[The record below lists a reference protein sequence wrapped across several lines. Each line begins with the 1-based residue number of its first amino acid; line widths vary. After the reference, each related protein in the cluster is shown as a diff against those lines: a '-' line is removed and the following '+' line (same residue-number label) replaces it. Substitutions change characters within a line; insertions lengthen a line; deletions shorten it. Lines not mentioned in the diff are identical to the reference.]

1 MTTERRIP
9 ASRLGRISRLGRL
22 AGGIA
27 SGLVSEGARQVAQ
40 GRRPRFNDL
49 LLTPANARRLRDR
62 MSEMRGAAMK
72 VGQLLSMDSGNLLPA
87 EFSEVLKSLREGAHH
102 MPMVQLANVLEES
115 WGEGWEADFKR
126 FHTTP
131 GAAASIGQVHEAVL
145 KDGRHI
151 AVKIQYPGV
160 RRSIDSDVAN
170 VATLFRLFR
179 LLPEDIDI
187 DHILDEA
194 RRQLHDEADY
204 LKEAEALKQYTMFL
218 DGDDRFRMPAV
229 LDEMTTSTVL
239 SMSYL
244 TGDPIE
250 TVEQQ
255 ADVVRNRVGTDL
267 LELGI
272 REVFNWGLVQTDP
285 NFANYRYQQDT
296 GVIEL
301 LDFGA
306 TRRYSEQKQQ
316 ALRDLLAACSDGDD
330 SDVQHAAF
338 DVGYLGDDDPAAY
351 RRAIIDLLRTA
362 TEPARAKQDYDFG
375 CSDIAARVSDIVVD
389 MRLNEKY
396 GRMPPVE
403 VLFLHRK
410 LGGLYLLLNRL
421 RVRAPVRELVRA
433 AVNQLPVY
441 PL

>member
-87 EFSEVLKSLREGAHH
+87 EFSEVLMGLREGAHH
-102 MPMVQLANVLEES
+102 MPMVQLAKVLEDS

-126 FHTTP
+126 FHITP
-131 GAAASIGQVHEAVL
+131 RAAASIGQVHEAVL
-145 KDGRHI
+145 RDGRHI

-179 LLPEDIDI
+179 LLPDDIDI
-187 DHILDEA
+187 EHILDEA

-204 LKEAEALKQYTMFL
+204 LKEAEALKQYTIL
-218 DGDDRFRMPAV
+218 LGGDDRFRMPGV

-285 NFANYRYQQDT
+285 NFANYRYQHDS
-296 GVIEL
+296 GRIEL

-338 DVGYLGDDDPAAY
+338 DVGYLGDEDPPAY

-375 CSDIAARVSDIVVD
+375 SSDIAARVSEIVVD

-433 AVNQLPVY
+433 AVN
-441 PL
+441 

>member
-1 MTTERRIP
+1 MSTERRIP
-9 ASRLGRISRLGRL
+9 ASRLGRISTLGRL

-40 GRRPRFNDL
+40 GRRPRFSEL

-87 EFSEVLKSLREGAHH
+87 EFSEVLKGLREGAHH
-102 MPMVQLANVLEES
+102 MPMLQLANVLEDS
-115 WGEGWEADFKR
+115 WGEGWERNFRR
-126 FHTTP
+126 FHTSP
-131 GAAASIGQVHEAVL
+131 RAAASIGQVHEAVL
-145 KDGRHI
+145 KDGAHI

-160 RRSIDSDVAN
+160 KRSIDSDVAN
-170 VATLFRLFR
+170 VATLLRLFR

-204 LKEAEALKQYTMFL
+204 LKEAEALKQYSVL
-218 DGDDRFRMPAV
+218 LGGDDRFSMPAV

-250 TVEQQ
+250 AVDQQ
-255 ADVVRNRVGTDL
+255 ADAVRNRVATDL

-272 REVFNWGLVQTDP
+272 REIFEWGLVQTDP

-306 TRRYSEQKQQ
+306 TRRYSEQRQQ
-316 ALRDLLAACSDGDD
+316 ALRALLAACIDGDD
-330 SDVQHAAF
+330 SDVQLAAC
-338 DVGYLGDDDPAAY
+338 DVGYLGDEDPSAY
-351 RRAIIDLLRTA
+351 RRAITHLLRTA

-375 CSDIAARVSDIVVD
+375 GSDIAARVSDIVVD

-403 VLFLHRK
+403 ILFLHRK
-410 LGGLYLLLNRL
+410 LGGVYLLLNRL
-421 RVRAPVRELVRA
+421 RAKVPVGALVKA
-433 AVNQLPVY
+433 AVN
-441 PL
+441 

>member
-9 ASRLGRISRLGRL
+9 ASRLGRISKLGRL

-72 VGQLLSMDSGNLLPA
+72 IGQLLSMDSGNLLPA
-87 EFSEVLKSLREGAHH
+87 EFSEVLRGLREGAHH
-102 MPMVQLANVLEES
+102 MPMLQLANVLEES
-115 WGEGWEADFKR
+115 WGEGWEGDFR
-126 FHTTP
+126 CFHTTP
-131 GAAASIGQVHEAVL
+131 RAAASIGQVHEAVL
-145 KDGRHI
+145 RDDRHI

-170 VATLFRLFR
+170 VATLLRLFR
-179 LLPEDIDI
+179 LLPEDMDI
-187 DHILDEA
+187 DHILDQA
-194 RRQLHDEADY
+194 KRQLHDEADY
-204 LKEAEALKQYTMFL
+204 LKEAEALKQYTVLL

-229 LDEMTTSTVL
+229 LDEKTTSTVL

-306 TRRYSEQKQQ
+306 TRRYSKEKQQ
-316 ALRDLLAACSDGDD
+316 ALRNLLAACFDADD

-351 RRAIIDLLRTA
+351 RRAVTDLLRTA

-375 CSDIAARVSDIVVD
+375 CSDIAARVSDIVLD

-396 GRMPPVE
+396 GRIPPVE
-403 VLFLHRK
+403 ILFLHRK
-410 LGGLYLLLNRL
+410 LAGLYLLLNRL
-421 RVRAPVRELVRA
+421 RARIPVRELVRA
-433 AVNQLPVY
+433 AVD
-441 PL
+441 

>member
-9 ASRLGRISRLGRL
+9 ASRLGRISKLGRL

-40 GRRPRFNDL
+40 GRRPRFSDL

-72 VGQLLSMDSGNLLPA
+72 VGQLISMDSGNLLPA
-87 EFSEVLKSLREGAHH
+87 EFSEVLKGLREGAHH
-102 MPMVQLANVLEES
+102 MPMVQLANVLEDS
-115 WGEGWEADFKR
+115 WGEGWEAKFRR

-131 GAAASIGQVHEAVL
+131 RAAASIGQVHEAVL
-145 KDGRHI
+145 REGRHI

-170 VATLFRLFR
+170 VASLLRLFR

-187 DHILDEA
+187 DDILDEA

-204 LKEAEALKQYTMFL
+204 LKEAEALKRYSTLL
-218 DGDDRFRMPAV
+218 DGDERFRLPEV
-229 LDEMTTSTVL
+229 LDEMTSSTVL

-250 TVEQQ
+250 TVDQQ
-255 ADVVRNRVGTDL
+255 ADVVRNQVATDL

-272 REVFNWGLVQTDP
+272 REIFNWGLVQTDP
-285 NFANYRYQQDT
+285 NFANYRYQHDS
-296 GVIEL
+296 GRIEL

-306 TRRYSEQKQQ
+306 TRHYSEQKQQ
-316 ALRDLLAACSDGDD
+316 ALRDLLAACIDGDD
-330 SDVQHAAF
+330 GDVQHAAV
-338 DVGYLGDDDPAAY
+338 DVGYLGDEDPAAY

-375 CSDIAARVSDIVVD
+375 SSDIAARVSDIVVD
-389 MRLNEKY
+389 MRLNERY

-421 RVRAPVRELVRA
+421 RARVPVRELVMA
-433 AVNQLPVY
+433 AVN
-441 PL
+441 